1 MKKLRFAAL
10 AMLLLLS
17 GCEKRQTQIAP
28 ESLFVLEDGVTSQGI
43 QAGDTPEEFQEAYG
57 DYIIQVAYENTGYT
71 PMSINRIPYNE
82 PISTMIAN
90 FFINGEPV
98 SDEEICRENEI
109 EPEDLYSLLSSYE
122 YLTSHE
128 VIYRYLE
135 FSWESGVIADINA
148 GELYYN
154 ETFETPYRG

>member
-1 MKKLRFAAL
+1 
-10 AMLLLLS
+10 
-17 GCEKRQTQIAP
+17 
-28 ESLFVLEDGVTSQGI
+28 
-43 QAGDTPEEFQEAYG
+43 
-57 DYIIQVAYENTGYT
+57 
-71 PMSINRIPYNE
+71 MSINRIPYNE